1 MKGKNVAI
9 EIVLTQFKVND
20 GDKSGNLATYTLWTV
35 VTMFRFDYENCHS
48 SSWTKKKYMVNTI
61 TR

>member
-20 GDKSGNLATYTLWTV
+20 GDKSGNLATYTL
-35 VTMFRFDYENCHS
+35 
-48 SSWTKKKYMVNTI
+48 
-61 TR
+61 